1 MRNFVKIFKRI
12 CAPRQMPSSIRR
24 LVAPQLIIGNT
35 FRCILPGVTSIARQL
50 QKLVGTAFHRRPRL
64 GGTPRPTP
72 AGEGRA
78 PARPLTG
85 KAAFQAARSRRAP
98 IENWQHFHIP
108 STPTAGIVVGA
119 STATKLRQLER

>member
-24 LVAPQLIIGNT
+24 LVAPQLKTGNT

-64 GGTPRPTP
+64 AVERQPYQN
-72 AGEGRA
+72 AEV
-78 PARPLTG
+78 L
-85 KAAFQAARSRRAP
+85 QLINAP
-98 IENWQHFHIP
+98 IE
-108 STPTAGIVVGA
+108 ACGG
-119 STATKLRQLER
+119 RE